1 VQESSIVKSA
11 CSRLSSIDVKLM
23 MVIVIILSVY
33 SFAALLSLSS
43 PSMIIITPTTAN
55 AQPYVQTVKY
65 RNLVVDLGNG
75 LKTNAQLTIPALGK
89 GPLLLL
95 H

>member
-43 PSMIIITPTTAN
+43 PSMIIITPTTTN